1 MLCQFI
7 SNRDQIRWKK
17 QKLPACFTIS
27 SHILSGFRWLFL
39 HHVTKLLTSHCVQ
52 CIMGLDRGV
61 KCTWYV
67 EACNCEVIIAVQSSE
82 VPSLQFRCL
91 SADVPGDVWKT
102 LSLSLGGMEIDCQ
115 PEESM
120 VSSFDEDCV
129 VLGDVKDMRLEAEA
143 VVNDVLFAVSEMHV
157 SQSLN
162 SASDVAYIN
171 VETREGNRYCLEL
184 TEAGLRVRCS
194 N

>member
-1 MLCQFI
+1 M
-7 SNRDQIRWKK
+7 D
-17 QKLPACFTIS
+17 
-27 SHILSGFRWLFL
+27 
-39 HHVTKLLTSHCVQ
+39 
-52 CIMGLDRGV
+52 V
-61 KCTWYV
+61 KCNWYV
-67 EACNCEVIIAVQSSE
+67 EKCNCEVVIVVQSNSVKNGLSE
-82 VPSLQFRCL
+82 ISSHAPSLQFRGL
-91 SADVPGDVWKT
+91 LVDVPGDVWKT
-102 LSLSLGGMEIDCQ
+102 LSLLLGGMEIDCQ

-184 TEAGLRVRCS
+184 TEAGLRVSWTNYFSFLKRIWS
-194 N
+194 